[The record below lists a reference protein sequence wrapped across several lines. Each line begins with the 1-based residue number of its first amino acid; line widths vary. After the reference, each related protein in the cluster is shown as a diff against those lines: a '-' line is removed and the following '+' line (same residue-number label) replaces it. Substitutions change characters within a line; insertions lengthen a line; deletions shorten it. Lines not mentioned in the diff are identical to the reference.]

1 MLEFSELNLL
11 QVFARDNHC
20 KNESTAI
27 GKLLITYN
35 RLQTVIAALEK
46 KAHEAEGWK
55 QKAKNP
61 GGIPLK
67 STIVTDASKDTNSKQ
82 KLVENTN
89 DIQQQSEAA

>member
-27 GKLLITYN
+27 GKLLITHN
-35 RLQTVIAALEK
+35 RLQNVIAALEK
-46 KAHEAEGWK
+46 RAHEAEGWK

-67 STIVTDASKDTNSKQ
+67 GTTATNASKNTNSKQ

-89 DIQQQSEAA
+89 DMEQQSEVA